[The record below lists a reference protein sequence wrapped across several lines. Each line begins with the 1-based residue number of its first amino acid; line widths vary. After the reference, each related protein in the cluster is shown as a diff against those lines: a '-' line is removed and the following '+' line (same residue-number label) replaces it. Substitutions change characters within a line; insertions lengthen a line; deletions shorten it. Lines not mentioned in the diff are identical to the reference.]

1 VALLHRGRRARHPCE
16 RSYSRD
22 NNYEL
27 NREGVMLVKRILGRQ
42 GLEVTALGL
51 GCMGMSQSYGE
62 ADETES
68 IATIHRAIELGVTFF
83 DTAEAYGPFKNEEL
97 LGRALVGK
105 RDQVIIATKFG
116 WQFEDGKR
124 VGLNSSPQRIRDMVD
139 ASLKRLQTDHIDLL
153 YQHRVDPKV
162 PIEDVVGAVAELI
175 QAGKLRF
182 IGLSEAGEQ
191 TIRRAHATAPVSVLQ
206 SEYSLWERNLEPVI
220 IPTIRALG
228 IGLVPYSPLGRG
240 FLTGQAKRAEDY
252 PEGDF
257 RRNDPRFQGANF
269 DANTAAADI
278 VRQIADDKGA
288 TPGQIA
294 LAWLLGKG
302 DDIAPIPGAK
312 TRAHLEENVA
322 AANITLT
329 ADEMARLDAALPP
342 GGTAGPRYGEQMMAM
357 IDR

>member
-1 VALLHRGRRARHPCE
+1 MTVFAHQHNHE
-16 RSYSRD
+16 D
-22 NNYEL
+22 
-27 NREGVMLVKRILGRQ
+27 NREGKMLVKRILGRQ

-62 ADETES
+62 ADEQES

-97 LGRALVGK
+97 LGRALLGK

-116 WQFEDGKR
+116 WKFVDGKR
-124 VGLNSSPQRIRDMVD
+124 VGLDSSPTRIRDMVD
-139 ASLKRLQTDHIDLL
+139 ASLQRLQTDHIDLL
-153 YQHRVDPKV
+153 YQHRVDPNT
-162 PIEDVVGAVAELI
+162 PIEDVVGTLGELI

-191 TIRRAHATAPVSVLQ
+191 TIRRAHTTYPVSVLQ
-206 SEYSLWERNLEPVI
+206 SEYSLWERNLEPII

-240 FLTGQAKRAEDY
+240 FLTGGAKRAEDY

-257 RRNDPRFQGANF
+257 RRTDPRFQGANF
-269 DANTAAADI
+269 DANMRAAET
-278 VRQIADDKGA
+278 VRQIADDKAA

-294 LAWLLGKG
+294 LAWLLAKG

-322 AANITLT
+322 AVNVTLT
-329 ADEMARLDAALPP
+329 ADELARLDSALPP
-342 GGTAGPRYGEQMMAM
+342 GATAGPRYGEQMMAT